1 MDVVGVNVFRT
12 WKCWQW
18 CLCRTKT
25 TFPMFDDA
33 LAWDL
38 KLFIFFV
45 SHEKF
50 YWTRKPS
57 VAQERHLLTFAIH
70 ELTTTLRNIH
80 GIRHHPLSF
89 SSLVTEVH
97 SQLSNP
103 VETAARWSSRE
114 YREFQGMSY
123 QGVWTSS
130 YSRREQ
136 GGYFWRNFRGSCS
149 SVPCVI
155 MTFQGTKQVPLRNP
169 TNARQKYWYHNV
181 NTILLAK
188 DFD

>member
-89 SSLVTEVH
+89 SSLVTGVH

-130 YSRREQ
+130 YSGREQ
-136 GGYFWRNFRGSCS
+136 G
-149 SVPCVI
+149 
-155 MTFQGTKQVPLRNP
+155 
-169 TNARQKYWYHNV
+169 
-181 NTILLAK
+181 ILLK
-188 DFD
+188 KFQRELLVSTMCNNDISRNQIGSTPKPNKCKTKILIS